1 MFLKFVLFFSICS
14 LCYADTSFL
23 ENVAE
28 PELLSLIRNEKYV
41 VVLFTKPDCPECDKL
56 ETILINIREDLVDS
70 LNAWVVKAESSY
82 LVKLYDP
89 SREPSLVFF
98 RHGVPLLYD
107 GEYNEDLIVHVFS
120 ENKEPIVK
128 ELSDDNFELLTQ
140 AATGATTGDWF
151 ILFYTNDCVD
161 CQRLQAR
168 WEAVGA
174 KLKTRLNIARL
185 NIKTSGATARR
196 FRIFNVPTFLFFR
209 LGRMYHYNI
218 PKLDVP
224 SFVSFA
230 TDWYKNA
237 KAEKVPLPKAPF
249 DDFVQQIVDAMRES
263 NLIVTF
269 VAFFTCGLLLYALY
283 AMKLRGAK
291 PSQKEKTSKDEKAPP
306 KVEKTKKSK

>member
-1 MFLKFVLFFSICS
+1 MLIRLLLFIS
-14 LCYADTSFL
+14 LCSYCCAETSFL
-23 ENVAE
+23 ENVPE
-28 PELLSLIRNEKYV
+28 DELLALIRNEKFV

-56 ETILINIREDLVDS
+56 ESILINIREDLVDS

-89 SREPSLVFF
+89 SKEPSLVFF

-120 ENKEPIVK
+120 ENKDPIVK

-151 ILFYTNDCVD
+151 ILFYTNECVD

-185 NIKTSGATARR
+185 NIKTSGVTARR
-196 FRIFNVPTFLFFR
+196 FRISSVPTFLFFR
-209 LGRMYHYNI
+209 LGKMYYYNI
-218 PKLDVP
+218 PKFDVP

-237 KAEKVPLPKAPF
+237 KSGKVPLPKAPF
-249 DDFVQQIVDAMRES
+249 DDFIQQIVDAMRDS
-263 NLIVTF
+263 SLLVTF
-269 VAFFTCGLLLYALY
+269 LAFFTCGILLYILF
-283 AMKLRGAK
+283 AMRYGGVK
-291 PSQKEKTSKDEKAPP
+291 PSEKDKSSSDEKVT
-306 KVEKTKKSK
+306 KEEKSKKSK